1 MLYCKTWL
9 RCLLMKLLHCDNHLG
24 VLMKFSFNPSWSCL
38 YNLALF
44 HFYESTTMRM
54 TGIMVLLALL
64 LQSCGHRGPL
74 FLPPAQPSVQPIP
87 DQTK

>member
-1 MLYCKTWL
+1 
-9 RCLLMKLLHCDNHLG
+9 
-24 VLMKFSFNPSWSCL
+24 
-38 YNLALF
+38 
-44 HFYESTTMRM
+44 MRM

-64 LQSCGHRGPL
+64 LQGCGTKGAL